1 MQQLGTLFVFTFGAA
16 FFASLPPGLL
26 NLNAAKT
33 SVEEGKS
40 NGVIFALG
48 VAVAVMLQTYIA
60 VRIAKYISRNQ
71 HVVEVLLQIA
81 LVLFFILAI
90 YFFLKAKK
98 LHKEPFVVVEAK
110 KRNSFSKGVFLAL
123 INLLAIPYY
132 SGLNTVFHSQ
142 GIMTYKVID
151 EIFYILAAGSGTFLA
166 MYLYVVY
173 FNKMEHRTNA
183 FSKNSNYILSAL
195 MIILFIIT
203 GIRLLNKS

>member
-1 MQQLGTLFVFTFGAA
+1 MQQLATLFVFTFGAA

>member
-1 MQQLGTLFVFTFGAA
+1 MQQLAILFIFTFGAA
-16 FFASLPPGLL
+16 FIASLPPGLL

-33 SVEEGKS
+33 SVEKGKS
-40 NGVIFALG
+40 NGVIFGLG
-48 VAVAVMLQTYIA
+48 VAVAVILQAYIA

-71 HVVEVLLQIA
+71 HIVELLMQIA
-81 LVLFFILAI
+81 LVVFFTLAI
-90 YFFLKAKK
+90 FFFVKAKK

-132 SGLNTVFHSQ
+132 SGLNTLFHSQ

-166 MYLYVVY
+166 MYLYVFY
-173 FNKMEHRTNA
+173 FNKMEHKTNA

-195 MIILFIIT
+195 MIVLFIIT
-203 GIRLLNKS
+203 IIRLFNQG